1 MLMLIGSLSFAW
13 LLLAKST
20 MAQSPHVLDRG
31 GEPLKRCVEYLR
43 DPVVADVA
51 SCITLV
57 ARNGSCPFYV
67 GQEACCSSRLGIPHQ
82 SSLHQDIL
90 KRPLSLRI

>member
-31 GEPLKRCVEYLR
+31 GEPLKRCVEYLI
-43 DPVVADVA
+43 DPVVR
-51 SCITLV
+51 S
-57 ARNGSCPFYV
+57 
-67 GQEACCSSRLGIPHQ
+67 
-82 SSLHQDIL
+82 
-90 KRPLSLRI
+90 